1 MIPVIHTQHPAI
13 THGKYRIAASP
24 RALPCGRFTAQVSV
38 ASGQGSASTARIM
51 SFTDHFATHDD
62 AAKYALA
69 QGLDWVHRATL
80 AH

>member
-1 MIPVIHTQHPAI
+1 
-13 THGKYRIAASP
+13 
-24 RALPCGRFTAQVSV
+24 V

-69 QGLDWVHRATL
+69 QGLDWVHRTSP